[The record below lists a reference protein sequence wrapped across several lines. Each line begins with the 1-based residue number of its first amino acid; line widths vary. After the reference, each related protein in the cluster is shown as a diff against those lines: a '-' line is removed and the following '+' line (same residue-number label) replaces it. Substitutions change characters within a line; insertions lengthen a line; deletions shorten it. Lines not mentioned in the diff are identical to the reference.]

1 MTINEIL
8 MVTSLRKCGIAT
20 YSQDLIKSIED
31 KYCDSFTKSMCFTKT
46 DVELHY
52 PSEVTYFLKQQ
63 KIIKDREQ

>member
-8 MVTSLRKCGIAT
+8 MVTLFLPENGIAT

-31 KYCDSFTKSMCFTKT
+31 KYDSFTIKVCVFTKT

-52 PSEVTYFLKQQ
+52 PSEVTYF
-63 KIIKDREQ
+63 